1 MRSLI
6 RITGPRRKSGRPRP
20 RKPVAIA
27 PPPRLSVE
35 SLKSFSLK
43 PDNGLQ
49 TSDSRLQTVVVE
61 RARLNQTRRR
71 LFEFLQRHRA
81 DIALGPL
88 AHGHLSFFHL
98 AVAEHQHEWDLL

>member
-49 TSDSRLQTVVVE
+49 TSDSGLLTIVVE
-61 RARLNQTRRR
+61 RSRPNQTRRH
-71 LFEFLQRHRA
+71 LFEFL
-81 DIALGPL
+81 
-88 AHGHLSFFHL
+88 
-98 AVAEHQHEWDLL
+98 